1 MSTQGLLLETV
12 SPEELAQLA
21 HCCSNLGKPQS
32 PHRLDVG
39 ISFFKGSPEGGAIS
53 LCFFDRNISVLLIL
67 YTKVGGGGGILKKQ

>member
-1 MSTQGLLLETV
+1 MSTQGVLLETI
-12 SPEELAQLA
+12 SPEELAQEYN
-21 HCCSNLGKPQS
+21 CSNLGKPQN